1 MELIQLH
8 MLRTYAILAG
18 RNMIRNKAF
27 SLINVLGMSVS
38 ITVSILILLFV
49 RFELSYDN
57 FHRQGEN
64 IYRVSTK
71 VTLQNEII
79 NHETNTYE
87 GIGKALKENFPEVQ
101 AATSIYAFNSDKTF
115 IRYEDKEKRLVP
127 LQTFKGLD
135 VDSSFFSV
143 FSFPLAEGN
152 PKIALRRTVFGLDIG
167 IIIQSIFCGK
177 PNG

>member
-1 MELIQLH
+1 MRARNEFRLIFSLLKWICPSDLYEEIEGDLIQRFHRDIKKVGEAKAKKKLIWNTLRFFRPSIILRNKFSMELIQLH

-57 FHRQGEN
+57 FHSQGEN

-71 VTLQNEII
+71 VTLQSEVI

-87 GIGKALKENFPEVQ
+87 GIGKALKEDFSEVPG
-101 AATSIYAFNSDKTF
+101 SNINLC
-115 IRYEDKEKRLVP
+115 I
-127 LQTFKGLD
+127 
-135 VDSSFFSV
+135 
-143 FSFPLAEGN
+143 
-152 PKIALRRTVFGLDIG
+152 
-167 IIIQSIFCGK
+167 
-177 PNG
+177 

>member
-1 MELIQLH
+1 LYEEIEGDLIQRFHRDVRKAGEVKAKKKLIWNTLRFFRPGIILRNKFSMELIQLH

-18 RNMIRNKAF
+18 RSMIRNKAF

-57 FHRQGEN
+57 FHRQDEN

-71 VTLQNEII
+71 VTLQNEVI

-87 GIGKALKENFPEVQ
+87 GIGKAFRQQRQSMHLIPIEPL
-101 AATSIYAFNSDKTF
+101 YDMKT
-115 IRYEDKEKRLVP
+115 KRR
-127 LQTFKGLD
+127 
-135 VDSSFFSV
+135 
-143 FSFPLAEGN
+143 E
-152 PKIALRRTVFGLDIG
+152 
-167 IIIQSIFCGK
+167 
-177 PNG
+177 